1 MLYRVEGIV
10 IRSMDYGEGNK
21 IITLL
26 TKTNGKLGVMVRG
39 AKKVKSRHASL
50 AQPFTYGE
58 FVFFRNKGLGTLNHG
73 EILESHHLLREQL
86 DLSAYAA
93 YLAEVT
99 DKTLQEDESGAL
111 LFEQLKAGL
120 AAMVEGKDPQIVSHL
135 YEMRILDAAG
145 YSPELEFCV
154 GCSSDQGPFRLSPHS
169 GGVLCPRC
177 ARNDAQALVMSDG
190 AYKLLR
196 LFSRMDIRRLGTI
209 QVKPE
214 TKKELKKMMRELMD
228 VQIGIPLKSRSFLDQ
243 MDKYSFE

>member
-58 FVFFRNKGLGTLNHG
+58 FVFFRNKGLGTLNAG
-73 EILESHHLLREQL
+73 EILESHHLLREKL
-86 DLSAYAA
+86 DLAAYAS
-93 YLAEVT
+93 YLAELT
-99 DKTLQEDESGAL
+99 DKMLQEDESGAM

-120 AAMVEGKDPQIVSHL
+120 AAMEEGKDPQIVSHL
-135 YEMRILDAAG
+135 FEMRILEASG
-145 YSPELEFCV
+145 YAPELEACV
-154 GCSSDQGPFRLSPHS
+154 NCGSEQGPFRLSPHA
-169 GGVLCPRC
+169 GGVLCPSC
-177 ARNDAQALVMSDG
+177 ARNDAQAIAMGDG

-196 LFSRMDIRRLGTI
+196 LFSRMDLRRLGAI

-214 TKKELKKMMRELMD
+214 TKKELKKLMRELMD
-228 VQIGIPLKSRSFLDQ
+228 VHIGIQLKSRTFLDQ